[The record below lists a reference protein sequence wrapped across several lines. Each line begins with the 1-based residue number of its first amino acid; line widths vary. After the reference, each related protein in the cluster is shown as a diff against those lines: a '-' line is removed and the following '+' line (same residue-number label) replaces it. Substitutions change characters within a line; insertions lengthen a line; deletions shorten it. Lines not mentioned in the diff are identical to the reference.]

1 MKISILLPAILMGAL
16 AWNACNNPSE
26 NTQAANAW
34 VVVDN
39 HGNITLFGRQV
50 ATGT

>member
-1 MKISILLPAILMGAL
+1 MGAL